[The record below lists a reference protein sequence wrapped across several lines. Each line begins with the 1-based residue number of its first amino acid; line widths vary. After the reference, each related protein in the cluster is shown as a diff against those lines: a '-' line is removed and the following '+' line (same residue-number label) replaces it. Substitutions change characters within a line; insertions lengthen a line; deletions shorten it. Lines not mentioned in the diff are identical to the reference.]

1 MKIIYKQKWARR
13 HNESKRKMERELKN
27 WNNLILKVSYFKL
40 IGLKVLRLNIDI
52 KQIIRMYKM
61 ITMINKKLIELH
73 LWEILFIKMIIN
85 QNRLFEIQILNKI
98 NPNYLKIRMI
108 KIHKKNSS
116 IKLETFLLPNKII
129 DP

>member
-1 MKIIYKQKWARR
+1 LKIIYKQKWARR

-98 NPNYLKIRMI
+98 NPNYLTICMI

-116 IKLETFLLPNKII
+116 IKLETILLPNKII